1 MKKKLLFGSWI
12 LLYIICAVT
21 GFAVTDPDTLQHA
34 ALLLF
39 SVLFFL
45 PPCVLLV
52 DAHKQKDQKTLLLLR
67 WISGLSLLLTLVLL
81 VANVA
86 SALGST
92 TLGNILYA
100 LLILVSVP
108 MISSH
113 QWFFSL
119 LLWACIFFATLEKKR
134 K

>member
-1 MKKKLLFGSWI
+1 MKKKLLYGSWI

-21 GFAVTDPDTLQHA
+21 GFAVTDPDSLQCA
-34 ALLLF
+34 ALLIF

-52 DAHKQKDQKTLLLLR
+52 DAHRKKDQKALLLLR
-67 WISGLSLLLTLVLL
+67 WISGLSLLLTLILL
-81 VANVA
+81 VANVV
-86 SALGST
+86 SALSSAA
-92 TLGNILYA
+92 LGNVLYA
-100 LLILVSVP
+100 VLVLVSVP

-119 LLWACIFFATLEKKR
+119 LVWACVFFATLGQKR